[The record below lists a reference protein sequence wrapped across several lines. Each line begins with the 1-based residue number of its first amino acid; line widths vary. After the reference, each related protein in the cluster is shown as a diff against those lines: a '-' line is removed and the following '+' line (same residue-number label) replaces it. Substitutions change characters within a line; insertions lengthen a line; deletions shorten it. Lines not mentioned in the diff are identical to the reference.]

1 MKKKFFALVG
11 FYLIVLIVSAVLF
24 SYTVVLIVLCLGVL
38 GVICLVCGWVINNEV
53 KKTEWFRSVI
63 PDMSNYPTNEWYR
76 QHDARNYDI
85 VNIGSSSAKYA
96 FDYSNVSIKAFNWA
110 EQPQSLSYGYKIL
123 KTYFSILR
131 RGGVVVI
138 SLGPFSG
145 LDVDDIWPEARNDK
159 YYYTLDPALIVNYRK
174 VAMRR
179 RYPLL
184 VSPIRSLKELV
195 KRFLR
200 YPQNSGKVEKNRFL
214 NDADKWYHNWLK
226 EFEIDDINAPLS
238 EENKRRQGKR
248 VALLSDIITFCQQRD
263 LRPVIVIPPLHP
275 YLASKLSG
283 IFRENYIYSFINKAN
298 TARVPFYD
306 YMDDERFASDKYYRN
321 TFFMNDAGAK
331 YFTEIFLKEL
341 GLI

>member
-1 MKKKFFALVG
+1 MKRKVVFLLAIYCVVCFLG
-11 FYLIVLIVSAVLF
+11 MLIWPVVS
-24 SYTVVLIVLCLGVL
+24 LCLL
-38 GVICLVCGWVINNEV
+38 GCFAVSLCVALYFN
-53 KKTEWFRSVI
+53 KKVRNTLWYRSVI

-138 SLGPFSG
+138 SLCPFSG

-200 YPQNSGKVEKNRFL
+200 YPQNSGRVEKNRFI